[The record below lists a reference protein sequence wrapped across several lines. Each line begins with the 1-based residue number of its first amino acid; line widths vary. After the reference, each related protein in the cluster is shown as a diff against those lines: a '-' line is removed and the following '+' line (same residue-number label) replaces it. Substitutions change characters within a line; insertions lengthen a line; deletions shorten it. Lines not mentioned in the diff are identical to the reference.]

1 MQGLGLPK
9 LIGNTVLCVQISVQF
24 YMFVSLLCEGV
35 AGNQKILYA
44 LLSTAGE

>member
-24 YMFVSLLCEGV
+24 YMFCGFVV
-35 AGNQKILYA
+35 
-44 LLSTAGE
+44 